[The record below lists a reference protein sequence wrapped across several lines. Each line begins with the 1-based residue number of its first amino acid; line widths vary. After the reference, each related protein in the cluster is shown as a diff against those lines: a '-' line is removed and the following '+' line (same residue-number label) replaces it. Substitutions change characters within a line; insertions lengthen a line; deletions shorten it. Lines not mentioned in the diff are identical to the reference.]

1 MSLYAKVGASV
12 VNDDCVTCSKQ
23 RFTLAKSES
32 VYWNFPLNESTAE
45 RGQTAL
51 GIPCSGIDRSA
62 RCVTLAAIV
71 LPQSLQAVPLQRV
84 GVAHTRQLV

>member
-1 MSLYAKVGASV
+1 MIASL
-12 VNDDCVTCSKQ
+12 CSKQ

-51 GIPCSGIDRSA
+51 EIPCSGIDRSA
-62 RCVTLAAIV
+62 RCVTLAA
-71 LPQSLQAVPLQRV
+71 RY
-84 GVAHTRQLV
+84 